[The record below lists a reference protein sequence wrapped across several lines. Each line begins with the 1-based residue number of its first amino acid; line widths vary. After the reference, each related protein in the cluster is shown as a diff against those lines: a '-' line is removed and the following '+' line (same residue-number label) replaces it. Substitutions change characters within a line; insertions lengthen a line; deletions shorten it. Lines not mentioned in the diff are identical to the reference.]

1 MNWTESDG
9 KLVRTFKTPDFLT
22 AYNLVGA
29 VVGPAQEL
37 NHHPDIAF
45 GWGYVRITLTT
56 HDAGGITDWII
67 GWPRPS
73 TRPLNHSTYDS
84 WQNATCSLI

>member
-22 AYNLVGA
+22 AYNLVSA

-56 HDAGGITDWII
+56 HDAGGITDLDHRLAKAIDKAVK
-67 GWPRPS
+67 
-73 TRPLNHSTYDS
+73 PLHP
-84 WQNATCSLI
+84 